1 MSLALAPI
9 VELYRWGLQPAAP
22 FSWFGIQISTIEL
35 AAAVRLC
42 LILRQVRELIANAY
56 KAHAAQATAG
66 ASEKEKAADAA
77 LGPKFEE
84 KSLVRDLVATLIVV
98 HGGDAIAPLLGVPPS
113 FLVSGVYPITYALI
127 QTGIEWIPSVPD
139 LSLQL
144 ELPLSLLDALSRT
157 LLLVHVIPGM
167 VLSSPY
173 PQIAGSPW
181 ALLVT
186 SLFTANAGFF
196 VLNLTNF
203 LHPTP
208 LSLTTPSELLPYG
221 WTAVDLWCAP
231 LVTGIYSLLTHAQPF
246 WGTAH
251 AAIFG
256 WLSSGDEKLAPVD
269 YETARAACTVVLMAL
284 FSARAVNNYGGMKR

>member
-9 VELYRWGLQPAAP
+9 VELYRWGLQPIAP
-22 FSWFGIQISTIEL
+22 FSWFGIRISTIEV

-42 LILRQVRELIANAY
+42 LILRQARELISKGY
-56 KAHAAQATAG
+56 RPQVAQTTTSAP
-66 ASEKEKAADAA
+66 EKEKAVVTTF
-77 LGPKFEE
+77 GPRPEE
-84 KSLVRDLVATLIVV
+84 KSLLKDLTATLIVV

-113 FLVSGVYPITYALI
+113 FLVSGVYPITYTMI
-127 QTGIEWIPSVPD
+127 QTGIEWIPSVPG

-157 LLLVHVIPGM
+157 LLLVDAIPSM
-167 VLSSPY
+167 VLKSPY
-173 PQIAGSPW
+173 PQVAGSPW
-181 ALLVT
+181 ALLIT
-186 SLFTANAGFF
+186 SLLSANIGFF

-231 LVTGIYSLLTHAQPF
+231 LVTGIYSLLTHSQPF
-246 WGTAH
+246 WETAH
-251 AAIFG
+251 GTVFG
-256 WLSSGDEKLAPVD
+256 WLGSSDEKLAPVD
-269 YETARAACTVVLMAL
+269 YEIARAACTVLLMAL
-284 FSARAVNNYGGMKR
+284 FSARAVKTYGGVKH

>member
-1 MSLALAPI
+1 M
-9 VELYRWGLQPAAP
+9 
-22 FSWFGIQISTIEL
+22 
-35 AAAVRLC
+35 
-42 LILRQVRELIANAY
+42 
-56 KAHAAQATAG
+56 
-66 ASEKEKAADAA
+66 
-77 LGPKFEE
+77 
-84 KSLVRDLVATLIVV
+84 
-98 HGGDAIAPLLGVPPS
+98 
-113 FLVSGVYPITYALI
+113 YALI

-144 ELPLSLLDALSRT
+144 ELPLSFLDALSRT
-157 LLLVHVIPGM
+157 LLLVHVTPAM
-167 VLSSPY
+167 VLNSPY

-186 SLFTANAGFF
+186 SLVCLLSIPETFLRLTKRLLYQFAANAGFF

-231 LVTGIYSLLTHAQPF
+231 LVTGIYSLLTHTQPF
-246 WGTAH
+246 WETAH

-256 WLSSGDEKLAPVD
+256 WLGSGDEKLAPVD
-269 YETARAACTVVLMAL
+269 DEVARAACTVVLMVL
-284 FSARAVNNYGGMKR
+284 FSTRAVSNYSGMKH

>member
-1 MSLALAPI
+1 MK
-9 VELYRWGLQPAAP
+9 
-22 FSWFGIQISTIEL
+22 
-35 AAAVRLC
+35 
-42 LILRQVRELIANAY
+42 AY
-56 KAHAAQATAG
+56 KAQAAAG
-66 ASEKEKAADAA
+66 ASEGEKAAAVA
-77 LGPKFEE
+77 LGPKVEE
-84 KSLVRDLVATLIVV
+84 KSLVRDLAATLIVV

-113 FLVSGVYPITYALI
+113 FLVSGACPAMYGLI
-127 QTGIEWIPSVPD
+127 QTAIEWAPTVPD
-139 LSLQL
+139 LSLNL
-144 ELPLSLLDALSRT
+144 EFPLSFLDALSRT
-157 LLLVHVIPGM
+157 LLLVQIIPGM

-173 PQIAGSPW
+173 PQIADSPW

-208 LSLTTPSELLPYG
+208 LSLTTPLELLPYG

-231 LVTGIYSLLTHAQPF
+231 LVTGLYSLLTHAQPF

-284 FSARAVNNYGGMKR
+284 FSARAVRNYGGMKH

>member
-9 VELYRWGLQPAAP
+9 VELYRWGLQPVAP
-22 FSWFGIQISTIEL
+22 FSWFGIQISTIDV
-35 AAAVRLC
+35 AAAIRLC
-42 LILRQVRELIANAY
+42 LILRQVRELIAKAY
-56 KAHAAQATAG
+56 KANTDQANAG
-66 ASEKEKAADAA
+66 ASEKEKAAVAA
-77 LGPKFEE
+77 LGPKLEE
-84 KSLVRDLVATLIVV
+84 KSLVRDLVATLTVV
-98 HGGDAIAPLLGVPPS
+98 HGGDAIAPFLGVPPS
-113 FLVSGVYPITYALI
+113 FLVSGVYPITYLLV
-127 QTGIEWIPSVPD
+127 QTGIEWIPSVPE

-144 ELPLSLLDALSRT
+144 ELPLSFLDALSRT
-157 LLLVHVIPGM
+157 LLLVHAIPGM

-186 SLFTANAGFF
+186 SLFSANAGFF

-231 LVTGIYSLLTHAQPF
+231 LVTGIYSLLTHSQPF
-246 WGTAH
+246 WETAH

-256 WLSSGDEKLAPVD
+256 WLGSGDEKLTPVD
-269 YETARAACTVVLMAL
+269 EETARAACTVILMAL
-284 FSARAVNNYGGMKR
+284 FSARAVSNYGGMKH